1 MKRIVLIFVCSIFL
15 STLTGCW
22 DRVEVND
29 LAIITSTAIDRME
42 DGRTMISVQLFIP
55 RAITSGEKGE
65 DPSKGSTFVR
75 EATGDNVA
83 NAVSR
88 LQDKVP
94 RRLFWGHCKVYIFGE
109 EYAKNGIRNAIDFLT
124 RHPSPRGNSLLF
136 VSKGEANEMLAL
148 IPPLERYSTIAL
160 QKLTQ
165 AEKGME
171 TNLINVDMGLM
182 GDSEAVSMPY
192 INKLVSG
199 EPARK
204 EHETIPY
211 IEGTAVFQKDVMVGV
226 LNMNETRGLLWL
238 KDSVRGS
245 TLTIKLEDKEG
256 EISMTPTLGNIHY
269 SPLIKD
275 GTWIMNLHI
284 DMEGDIVQNET
295 HLNLAK
301 EETMNMLKSKF
312 EEALKE
318 RVTQA
323 IEKLQKDYQTDV
335 IELGKKF
342 HQKYPKEWHKVK
354 QNWNEKFAEVKVNI
368 DVHAKVRRPG
378 YVGPPAGLPFDE
390 VEEY

>member
-1 MKRIVLIFVCSIFL
+1 LKKLILFLVCFMFMP
-15 STLTGCW
+15 TLTGCW
-22 DRVEVND
+22 DRIEVHD
-29 LAIITSTAIDRME
+29 LAIITSAAIDRME
-42 DGRTMISVQLFIP
+42 DGKTMISVQLFIP
-55 RAITSGEKGE
+55 RSITSGEKGE
-65 DPSKGSTFVR
+65 DPSQGATFVR

-83 NAVSR
+83 NAVSS

-94 RRLFWGHCKVYIFGE
+94 RRLFWDHCKVYIYGE
-109 EYAKNGIRNAIDFLT
+109 EYAKNGIRNAIDYLT
-124 RHPSPRGNSLLF
+124 RHPSPRGNSLMF
-136 VSKGEANEMLAL
+136 VSKGEAKEILAL
-148 IPPLERYSTIAL
+148 IPPLERYSIIAL

-211 IEGTAVFQKDVMVGV
+211 IEGTAVFQKDKMVGV

-238 KDSVRGS
+238 KDNVRGS
-245 TLTIKLEDKEG
+245 TVSIKLEDEEG
-256 EISMTPTLGNIHY
+256 EISMTPTLGTVKY

-275 GTWIMNLHI
+275 GTWIMNLQI

-295 HLNLAK
+295 HLNL
-301 EETMNMLKSKF
+301 MNENMINKLMSNF
-312 EEALKE
+312 EEVLKE
-318 RVTQA
+318 RVAQA
-323 IEKLQKDYQTDV
+323 LEKLQKEYQTDV
-335 IELGKKF
+335 IELGKRF
-342 HQKYPKEWHKVK
+342 HQKYPKEWHKEK
-354 QNWNEKFAEVKVNI
+354 HNWNEKFAEVKVNI

-390 VEEY
+390 VEE

>member
-1 MKRIVLIFVCSIFL
+1 MKRIFLLLICICFL
-15 STLTGCW
+15 PTLTGCW

-29 LAIITSTAIDRME
+29 LAIITAAAIDRME
-42 DGRTMISVQLFIP
+42 DGKTMISVQLFIP

-94 RRLFWGHCKVYIFGE
+94 RRLFWGHSKVYIFGE
-109 EYAKNGIRNAIDFLT
+109 EYAKNGIRNAIDYLT

-136 VSKGEANEMLAL
+136 VSKGESKEILAL
-148 IPPLERYSTIAL
+148 IPPLERYSAMAL

-165 AEKGME
+165 AEKGFE
-171 TNLINVDMGLM
+171 TTLINVDMGLM

-192 INKLVSG
+192 INKLLSG

-256 EISMTPTLGNIHY
+256 EISMTPTLGKIHY

-295 HLNLAK
+295 HVNLAN
-301 EETMNMLKSKF
+301 EETMKKLKSKF

-323 IEKLQKDYQTDV
+323 LEKLQKEYQTDV
-335 IELGKKF
+335 IELGKRF
-342 HQKYPKEWHKVK
+342 HQKYPKEWHKEK
-354 QNWNEKFAEVKVNI
+354 HNWNEKFAEVKVNI

-390 VEEY
+390 VEE

>member
-1 MKRIVLIFVCSIFL
+1 MFMP
-15 STLTGCW
+15 TLTGCW
-22 DRVEVND
+22 DRIEVHD
-29 LAIITSTAIDRME
+29 LAIITSAAIDRME
-42 DGRTMISVQLFIP
+42 DGKTMISVQLFIP
-55 RAITSGEKGE
+55 RSITSGEKGE
-65 DPSKGSTFVR
+65 DPSQGATFVR

-83 NAVSR
+83 NAVSS

-94 RRLFWGHCKVYIFGE
+94 RRLFWDHCKVYIYGE
-109 EYAKNGIRNAIDFLT
+109 EYAKNGIRNAIDYLT
-124 RHPSPRGNSLLF
+124 RHPSPRGNSLMF
-136 VSKGEANEMLAL
+136 VSKGEAKEILAL

-199 EPARK
+199 EPVRK

-211 IEGTAVFQKDVMVGV
+211 IEGTAVFQKDKMIGV

-238 KDSVRGS
+238 KDNVRGS
-245 TLTIKLEDKEG
+245 TVSIKLEDEEG
-256 EISMTPTLGNIHY
+256 EISMTPTLGTVKY

-275 GTWIMNLHI
+275 GTWIMNLQI

-295 HLNLAK
+295 HLNL
-301 EETMNMLKSKF
+301 MNENMINKLMSNF
-312 EEALKE
+312 EEVLKE
-318 RVTQA
+318 RVAQA
-323 IEKLQKDYQTDV
+323 LEKLQKEYQTDV
-335 IELGKKF
+335 IELGKRF
-342 HQKYPKEWHKVK
+342 HQKYPKEWHKEK
-354 QNWNEKFAEVKVNI
+354 HNWNEKFAEVKVNI

-390 VEEY
+390 VEE